1 MSSSDM
7 KVICTAVAAMALG
20 ASCALAQTGTYPS
33 KPVRIV
39 VPVPPG
45 GSVDTV
51 ARLIAPRM
59 SELMGQPV
67 VIDNRAGASTNIGTD
82 HVAKSAPDGYTI
94 LANAIPLVANPSLFA
109 KLPFNVERDF
119 AAVTNVATTPHVM
132 AVHPSLPVKGI
143 QDLVKLARAKPGAIH
158 YSSAGAGSNLHIA
171 AELFKNLTKTDMV
184 HIPYK
189 GGGPALAALLGGE
202 CEMSILSLVATA
214 SQVSAGKL
222 RAIGITSAKRSEV
235 LPNLPTIAEQGV
247 PGYDFSSWVGIV
259 APAATPPAI
268 VNALHDYIAK
278 AANTPNV
285 KERFAKE
292 GSEVVAN
299 SPEAF
304 RKFLLE
310 DLKRWAKV
318 IREGNIKLD

>member
-1 MSSSDM
+1 MPTSRTGLFC
-7 KVICTAVAAMALG
+7 IALVAGAAANMAF
-20 ASCALAQTGTYPS
+20 AQTGGFPT

-51 ARLIAPRM
+51 VRLIAPRM
-59 SELMGQPV
+59 SELMGQSV
-67 VIDNRAGASTNIGTD
+67 VIDNRAGASTNIGTE
-82 HVAKSAPDGYTI
+82 HVARSAPDGYTL
-94 LANAIPLVANPSLFA
+94 LANAIPLVANPSLYA
-109 KLPFNVERDF
+109 KLPYNVERDF
-119 AAVTNVATTPHVM
+119 AAVTMVATTPHVM

-158 YSSAGAGSNLHIA
+158 YSSSGAGSNLHIA

-184 HIPYK
+184 HVPYK
-189 GGGPALAALLGGE
+189 GGGPALLGGE

-222 RAIGITSAKRSEV
+222 RAIGITSAKRSDV
-235 LPNLPTIAEQGV
+235 LPSLRTIAEQGV

-259 APAATPPAI
+259 APAATPPAV

-278 AANTPNV
+278 AASSPGV

-292 GSEVVAN
+292 GAEIVAN
-299 SPEAF
+299 SPDAF
-304 RKFLLE
+304 RKFLLD
-310 DLKRWAKV
+310 DLQRWAKV
-318 IREGNIKLD
+318 IKEGNIRLD

>member
-1 MSSSDM
+1 MPNV
-7 KVICTAVAAMALG
+7 KTKLLCAAFVAGGMAANG
-20 ASCALAQTGTYPS
+20 ALAQQAGFPS

-45 GSVDTV
+45 GSVDTMV
-51 ARLIAPRM
+51 RLIAPRM
-59 SELMGQPV
+59 SELMGQSV
-67 VIDNRAGASTNIGTD
+67 VIDNRAGASTNIGTE
-82 HVAKSAPDGYTI
+82 HVAKSAPDGYTV
-94 LANAIPLVANPSLFA
+94 LANAIPLVANPSLYA
-109 KLPFNVERDF
+109 KLPYSVERDF
-119 AAVTNVATTPHVM
+119 AAVTLLATTPHVM
-132 AVHPSLPVKGI
+132 VVHPSLPVQGI

-158 YSSAGAGSNLHIA
+158 YSSSGAGSNLHIA

-184 HIPYK
+184 HVPYK
-189 GGGPALAALLGGE
+189 GGGPALTALLGGE

-222 RAIGITSAKRSEV
+222 RAIGITSAKRSDV

-268 VNALHDYIAK
+268 VNALHDTIAK
-278 AANTPNV
+278 AANSPSV

-292 GSEVVAN
+292 GAEIVVN

-310 DLKRWAKV
+310 DLQRWAKV
-318 IREGNIKLD
+318 IKEGNIRLD